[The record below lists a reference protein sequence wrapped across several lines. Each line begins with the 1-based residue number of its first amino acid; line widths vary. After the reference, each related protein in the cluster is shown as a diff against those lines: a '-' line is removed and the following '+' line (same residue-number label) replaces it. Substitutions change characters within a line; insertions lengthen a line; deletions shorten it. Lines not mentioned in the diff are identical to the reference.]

1 LSYCFPSAVQVG
13 FAAIVSCGNLSTEN
27 STPATRNNPGRRRA
41 RSPKR
46 KASRKIYAQRR
57 KAEEALR
64 RSDLPFRRYFNLG
77 LIGMAITSPT
87 KGTIEVN
94 DELCRILGYE
104 RRELLQKSWPEMTHP
119 EDVAADVAQFNRVL
133 AGEID
138 SLEKRLKHFTAR
150 RQAEWGWGC
159 VSVVRSYGATKAKAP
174 RSLSCCRSETA

>member
-1 LSYCFPSAVQVG
+1 
-13 FAAIVSCGNLSTEN
+13 VSCGNLSTEN

>member
-1 LSYCFPSAVQVG
+1 LSYCFRSAAQVG
-13 FAAIVSCGNLSTEN
+13 FAAIVSCGNVSTEN

-119 EDVAADVAQFNRVL
+119 EDVAADVAHRVL

-159 VSVVRSYGATKAKAP
+159 VSVVRSYDATKAKAP